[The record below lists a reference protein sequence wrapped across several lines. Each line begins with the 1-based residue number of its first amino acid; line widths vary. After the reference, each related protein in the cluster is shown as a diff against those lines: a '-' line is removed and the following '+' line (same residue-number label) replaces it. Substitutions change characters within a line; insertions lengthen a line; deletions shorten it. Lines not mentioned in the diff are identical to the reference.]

1 MRKVKAYIDQ
11 ELNPAKSYF
20 LRKFMGWLESCWVI
34 SGYITTN
41 IYISKENYDNKLPIS
56 YAISNG

>member
-11 ELNPAKSYF
+11 ELNPAKNYF
-20 LRKFMGWLESCWVI
+20 LRKFTGWLESCWVI

-41 IYISKENYDNKLPIS
+41 RYFKENYDNKLLTS
-56 YAISNG
+56 YAISTG